1 MRVMAVRVP
10 AFPVQALR
18 RSTPELAEA
27 PLAVPAGSTPRDPII
42 AVSAEAAALGVRR
55 GITAAQARHL
65 APGALLQV
73 APPAVLAAAGEA
85 LADAGWS
92 VSPRVQRLSGGEVVL
107 DGGGLTLHWGSE
119 ARLLHAVLRACRR
132 VGLEAGAGLAGTVTA
147 ARVAARVAAHTGEP
161 VVVPPGGEATF
172 LGPRPLAVLE
182 PVPALAERLARWG
195 IATVGDLARLS
206 RAEVR
211 LRLGPVGVALHRRAA
226 GEDENPFVPD
236 PPREV
241 VREGLLLEHP
251 VAALEAFLFVL
262 RGLLGRLEQRLAL
275 GGEVFAG
282 LALEL
287 ELEGGERREYPVTL
301 LAPTRELPAVLAMA
315 RLHLEASPPGA
326 PVEGITVRATPGR
339 ARLVQGSLFDPPLPA
354 PGKLAAALVRL
365 GALAGPRR
373 VGAPVLPDTHRPGA
387 WDIAPF
393 APAAVPPGDGVP
405 PPAVPTLRALRP
417 VREVRVV
424 AAAGTP
430 VAVTLAGLGG
440 AVVASAGPYRST
452 GEWWTDRPWT
462 RDDYD
467 VLTAAG
473 ALLRLCFD
481 RGERRW
487 FVDGIYD

>member
-18 RSTPELAEA
+18 RSNPDLAEA
-27 PLAVPAGSTPRDPII
+27 PLAVPAGPAPRDLIV
-42 AVSAEAAALGVRR
+42 AVSAEAAALGVRQ

-65 APGALLQV
+65 APGVVLRP
-73 APPAVLAAAGEA
+73 APPEVLDAAEEA

-92 VSPRVQRLSGGEVVL
+92 ISPRMQRLGAGEIVL
-107 DGGGLTLHWGSE
+107 DAAGLTPHWGSE
-119 ARLLHAVLRACRR
+119 TRLLHAALRTCRR
-132 VGLEAGAGLAGTVTA
+132 VGLEPGAGLAGTITA
-147 ARVAARVAAHTGEP
+147 ARAAARTAAQTGEP
-161 VVVPPGGEATF
+161 VAVAPGGEAAF
-172 LGPRPLAVLE
+172 LAPYPISVLE
-182 PVPALAERLARWG
+182 ADSVLVERLARWG
-195 IATVGDLARLS
+195 VATAGELTRLS

-211 LRLGPVGVALHRRAA
+211 LRLGPAGEALHRRAA
-226 GEDENPFVPD
+226 GEDITPFLPD
-236 PPREV
+236 PPRDV
-241 VREGLLLEHP
+241 LREGLLLEHP

-262 RGLLGRLEQRLAL
+262 RGVLGRLEQRLDVR
-275 GGEVFAG
+275 GEGFAG

-287 ELEGGERREYPVTL
+287 ELEGGDRREYPVAL
-301 LAPTRELPAVLAMA
+301 LAPTRELPAVLAMT

-326 PVEGITVRATPGR
+326 PVEGVTAQVTPGR
-339 ARLVQGSLFDPPLPA
+339 VRLVQGSLFEPPLPA
-354 PGKLAAALVRL
+354 PGRLAAALVRL

-373 VGAPVLPDTHRPGA
+373 VGAPVLPDTHRPDA
-387 WDIAPF
+387 WDLAPF
-393 APAAVPPGDGVP
+393 APASIPPGDEA
-405 PPAVPTLRALRP
+405 PPAGRPTLRALRP
-417 VREVRVV
+417 AREVRVV

-430 VAVTLAGLGG
+430 VAVTLTGLGG

>member
-1 MRVMAVRVP
+1 MRVIAVRVP

-18 RSTPELAEA
+18 RSTPDLAEA
-27 PLAVPAGSTPRDPII
+27 PLAVPAGTTPRDAIL

-65 APGALLQV
+65 APGALLRV
-73 APPAVLAAAGEA
+73 APPEVLNAAGEA

-92 VSPRVQRLSGGEVVL
+92 ISPRVQRISAGELVL
-107 DGGGLTLHWGSE
+107 DAAGLAPRWGGE
-119 ARLLHAVLRACRR
+119 ARLLHALVRACRR
-132 VGLEAGAGLAGTVTA
+132 VGLEPGIGLAGTVTA
-147 ARVAARVAAHTGEP
+147 ARTAARVALKAGEP
-161 VVVPPGGEATF
+161 VIVPPGEEAAF
-172 LGPRPLAVLE
+172 LAPHPIAALE
-182 PVPALAERLARWG
+182 PEPAPAEGLARWG
-195 IATVGDLARLS
+195 VATAGDLARLA

-211 LRLGPVGVALHRRAA
+211 LRLGPAGVALHRRAA
-226 GEDENPFVPD
+226 GEDDTPFFPD

-241 VREGLLLEHP
+241 LREGLLLEHP

-262 RGLLGRLEQRLAL
+262 RGLLGRLEQRLVL
-275 GGEVFAG
+275 RGEAFAG

-301 LAPTRELPAVLAMA
+301 LAPTREIPAVLAMA
-315 RLHLEASPPGA
+315 RLHLEATPPGA
-326 PVEGITVRATPGR
+326 PVEGVTVQVAPGR
-339 ARLVQGSLFDPPLPA
+339 VRLVQGSLFDPPLPA

-365 GALAGPRR
+365 GALVGPRR
-373 VGAPVLPDTHRPGA
+373 VGAPVLPDSHRPSA
-387 WDIAPF
+387 WDMAPF
-393 APAAVPPGDGVP
+393 APVAAFPGNGAP

-417 VREVRVV
+417 AREVRVV
-424 AAAGTP
+424 TAAGAP
-430 VAVTLAGLGG
+430 VAVTLVGLGG

-452 GEWWTDRPWT
+452 GEWWADQPWT

-467 VLTAAG
+467 VLTASG

-487 FVDGIYD
+487 FVDGVYD